1 MLSPAEKEASRVS
14 VSLSGLVVTAAFLMV
29 ALASKEIGAWFS
41 RVRLPLITGFLFTGV
56 LAGPHVFDLVSA
68 DAVSRL
74 RLIDEVSLAVIAF
87 AAGAELYVEELRGR
101 LRSIRWTTIGLMSV
115 TFAAG
120 TVAVMLLGEWIPFVR
135 EMPTASR
142 LAVAL
147 LAGVILVARS
157 PSSAIAVI
165 NELRARGPFTQT
177 AMGVTVIMDVAV
189 IVLFG
194 VCSSVADALV
204 TGIGVE
210 VRFAILLVVELSA
223 AVGLGYALAGIL
235 RFILSRHRGIA
246 TKATLILLAGY
257 GAFLLSAQVRR
268 LSHDRLGVEVFV
280 EPLLVCMLASFIV
293 TNRTG
298 YRQEFVTVL
307 ERIGPAIYI
316 LFFTL
321 TGASLDLVVLRAVWP
336 AALALVLVR
345 LVALAVGSFAGSLA
359 AGESLRFSRLSW
371 MAYVTQA
378 GVGLGLA
385 KEVAVEF
392 GDWGGQLATLLIA
405 MIMVNQVVGPPLFKW
420 VLHLIGEAH
429 PRGEGRDFYGA
440 YKAIICGLEGQSR
453 ALARQLAAHDWKV
466 TIATRL
472 DDPPPE
478 EGFDIHTVSAW
489 TADEL
494 DRLGAHDAEAVV
506 AMLSDEESLDVCQQC
521 YERFGTAN
529 LIVRLNDHANVPAF
543 KEIGAHIV
551 DLSTAVVG
559 LLEHCVRA
567 PSATALL
574 LGTDGAQD
582 VVEVEVGNA
591 DLDGLALRDLR
602 MPSDTLV
609 LSVRR
614 GESLLIS
621 HGYTQINV
629 GDWVTVVGSVESL
642 EQVRSRFE
650 A

>member
-1 MLSPAEKEASRVS
+1 MS
-14 VSLSGLVVTAAFLMV
+14 VALSGLVVTAAFLMV

-41 RVRLPLITGFLFTGV
+41 RARLPLITGFLFTGV
-56 LAGPHVFDLVSA
+56 IAGPHVFGLVSA
-68 DAVSRL
+68 DAISRL

-87 AAGAELYVEELRGR
+87 AAGSELYVEELRGR
-101 LRSIRWTTIGLMSV
+101 FKSIRWTTIGLMSV
-115 TFAAG
+115 TFTAG
-120 TVAVMLLGEWIPFVR
+120 TVSVLLLGEWIPFVR
-135 EMPTASR
+135 EMPTTGR
-142 LAVAL
+142 VAVAL

-177 AMGVTVIMDVAV
+177 AMGVTVIMDVGV

-194 VCSSVADALV
+194 VCSSIADALV
-204 TGIGVE
+204 TGVGVE
-210 VRFAILLVVELSA
+210 IRFALLLAAELVAA
-223 AVGLGYALAGIL
+223 AVLGFIGAGIL

-246 TKATLILLAGY
+246 TKAALTLVAGY
-257 GAFLLSAQVRR
+257 GAFLLSSQARR
-268 LSHDRLGVEVFV
+268 LSHDHLGVEVFI
-280 EPLLVCMLASFIV
+280 EPLLICMLASFIV
-293 TNRTG
+293 TNRTR

-307 ERIGPAIYI
+307 DRIGPVIYI

-321 TGASLDLVVLRAVWP
+321 TGASLDLHVLRTVWP
-336 AALALVLVR
+336 AALALVVIR
-345 LVALAVGSFAGSLA
+345 LGALAIGSFVGSMA
-359 AGESLRFSRLSW
+359 AGESVRFSRLSW

-392 GDWGGQLATLLIA
+392 GDWGAQLATLLIA
-405 MIMVNQVVGPPLFKW
+405 MIVVNQVVGPPLFKW

-429 PRGEGRDFYGA
+429 PRGEGHGFYGA
-440 YKAIICGLEGQSR
+440 YKAVICGLEGQSR
-453 ALARQLAAHDWKV
+453 ALGRQLAAHGWKV
-466 TIATRL
+466 TIATRQP
-472 DDPPPE
+472 DPRPE
-478 EGFDIHTVSAW
+478 ESIEIRTVSAW

-494 DRLGAHDAEAVV
+494 GRLGAQDAEAVV
-506 AMLSDEESLDVCQQC
+506 AMLSDEESLDVCQEC
-521 YERFGTAN
+521 YERFGTDN

-543 KEIGAHIV
+543 REIGAHIV

-574 LGTDGAQD
+574 LGTDGDQD

-614 GESLLIS
+614 GDSLLLS
-621 HGYTQINV
+621 HGYTQIKV
-629 GDWVTVVGSVESL
+629 GDWVTVVGSVDSL
-642 EQVRSRFE
+642 NQVSGRLE